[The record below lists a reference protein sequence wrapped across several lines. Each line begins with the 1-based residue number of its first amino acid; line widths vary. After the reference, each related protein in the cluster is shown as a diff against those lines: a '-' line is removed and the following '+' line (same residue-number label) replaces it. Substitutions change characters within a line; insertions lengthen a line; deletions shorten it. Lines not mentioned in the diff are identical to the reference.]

1 MCLIFPSC
9 IFGCLLVFSQVEFHP
24 NCRVSYLIR
33 LSNAMHLYPAMT
45 NSEAWL
51 DKLGGKEHCTF
62 LFQLLDRSV
71 LEYG

>member
-1 MCLIFPSC
+1 
-9 IFGCLLVFSQVEFHP
+9 
-24 NCRVSYLIR
+24 
-33 LSNAMHLYPAMT
+33 MHFYPAMT